1 MTLARRTMDFLHCS
15 TVKCVWRRRERE
27 KMIGCDNDDG
37 FGSRETKHDG
47 EYSNRTRRIAHIF
60 IITVRTFSVVI
71 ILHHASATIERES
84 E

>member
-15 TVKCVWRRRERE
+15 TVKCVRRRRERE
-27 KMIGCDNDDG
+27 KKMIGCDNDDE

-60 IITVRTFSVVI
+60 IITVRTFSVDI
-71 ILHHASATIERES
+71 ILHASATNERES